1 MKGTLEGKL
10 ALVTGAGSGIGRA
23 TALALADKGAR
34 VVACDL
40 DPARVE
46 AIGKEL
52 GARCV
57 LAKRVDVSQKDE
69 VRALA
74 EEVHRALGP
83 LDVLVNNA
91 GVGHSGGMLDST
103 LEDWE
108 WVISVNLWGVIHGCH
123 FFVPKMVEGKAGG
136 HVVNVASGFGLLA
149 APGVAPYCTTK
160 FAVVGLS
167 ESLRAE
173 LQPHGIGVS
182 AICPGVIDTDIVK
195 SGRFADEKMRSGV
208 VDAFRKRGRP
218 PEQVANAILKA
229 IRSDVAVMPVGAEA
243 WVGWIGKRVSPSL
256 TSLVAKRVEKAAK
269 NGAGI

>member
-40 DPARVE
+40 DPVRVDGI
-46 AIGKEL
+46 ATEL
-52 GARCV
+52 GGKCA

-74 EEVHRALGP
+74 GEVHASLGP

-108 WVISVNLWGVIHGCH
+108 WVISVNLWGVIYGCH
-123 FFVPKMVEGKAGG
+123 FFVPKMVERRAGG
-136 HVVNVASGFGLLA
+136 HVVNVASGFGLIA

-195 SGRFADEKMRSGV
+195 SGRFADEKMRSGA
-208 VDAFRKRGRP
+208 VDAFHKRGRP
-218 PEQVANAILKA
+218 PVQVATAILKA
-229 IRSDVAVMPVGAEA
+229 IRNDVGVMPVGAEA

-256 TSLVAKRVEKAAK
+256 TAAVAKRVEKRAR